1 MRKVCRKGRPAPAQ
15 TAGSHHSEKT
25 ELLVWH
31 FPRTRPF
38 PRLPFS
44 VGKLETPSGDEDP
57 VITGALRKLRS
68 LLLPNEQNTDY
79 LQNELAPEEPLCRC
93 LATSWLTLSG
103 IDHFQIFPSVSWSSA
118 FTFSAPPRTFGQ
130 ALCIPKIRQGTTHF
144 WSKVLPSKRKN
155 PEEECWFCQNSQVPV
170 LKPGTVSPR
179 SCKADFTW
187 SDPFSL
193 VHLFVYS
200 FIHLRN
206 MSDEYTHHQR
216 ESVPLSSSSC
226 LMIVTV
232 SHLASFAHPITLL
245 IHSHCPHTSDI
256 FKCSSA
262 VSSTV

>member
-1 MRKVCRKGRPAPAQ
+1 MN
-15 TAGSHHSEKT
+15 
-25 ELLVWH
+25 LLQ
-31 FPRTRPF
+31 
-38 PRLPFS
+38 
-44 VGKLETPSGDEDP
+44 
-57 VITGALRKLRS
+57 RS
-68 LLLPNEQNTDY
+68 RCADVSPHLDLLTF
-79 LQNELAPEEPLCRC
+79 
-93 LATSWLTLSG
+93 SG

-130 ALCIPKIRQGTTHF
+130 ALGIPKIRQGTTHF

-155 PEEECWFCQNSQVPV
+155 PEEESVDSVRIHRSRSSSLGQCPHAPAR
-170 LKPGTVSPR
+170 LTSP
-179 SCKADFTW
+179 DLI
-187 SDPFSL
+187 FSL

-200 FIHLRN
+200 FIHPWN

-256 FKCSSA
+256 FKCISA
-262 VSSTV
+262 VLSTV